1 MTKTTKTVLIVF
13 ALLIGL
19 AALPALYMTGC
30 MEGMMSS
37 RSGMMSGNMMD
48 GGNQR
53 PNDQW
58 RN

>member
-13 ALLIGL
+13 ALFIGL

-37 RSGMMSGNMMD
+37 RSGMMSGHMMD
-48 GGNQR
+48 GNDQR
-53 PNDQW
+53 PNEQW

>member
-37 RSGMMSGNMMD
+37 RSGIMSGHMMD
-48 GGNQR
+48 GGSQR
-53 PNDQW
+53 PNEQW
-58 RN
+58 RE